1 MLLWQLLKV
10 GQTVKRL
17 QSKDFKVLG
26 VDYLGQRDF
35 LYPLCQLSH
44 APRYTAMQ
52 RNAPHCHAT

>member
-1 MLLWQLLKV
+1 M
-10 GQTVKRL
+10 VKRL
-17 QSKDFKVLG
+17 QGKDYRVLR

-52 RNAPHCHAT
+52 CTALQRHAT